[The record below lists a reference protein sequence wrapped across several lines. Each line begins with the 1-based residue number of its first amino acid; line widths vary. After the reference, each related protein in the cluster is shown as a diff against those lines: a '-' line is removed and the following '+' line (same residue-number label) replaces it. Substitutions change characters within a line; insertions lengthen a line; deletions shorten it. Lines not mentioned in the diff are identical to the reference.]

1 MNVFT
6 RGTAL
11 TLSFAAAAILGLL
24 HGAAEKPER
33 NEAVKIYIHTDLE
46 GISGIDS
53 MNIALS

>member
-6 RGTAL
+6 RRTSF
-11 TLSFAAAAILGLL
+11 TVSFAAAAILSLL
-24 HGAAEKPER
+24 PGAAEKPER
-33 NEAVKIYIHTDLE
+33 NEAVKIYIHTELE